1 MKLMEI
7 RPILPDCDFFK
18 ILSETNLTAV
28 ALSEDGRLAYSIE
41 MEKQQD
47 RIYFL
52 VKYGIDTRPDVLD
65 KNTRDID
72 QKTLKEKTHLA
83 EQFFGVIFADYI
95 FVSGRNNKAR
105 LLYILKSQDEQLKN
119 LKLAEAVANY
129 EEIASRI
136 KSINKVKLSF
146 TNDLFISD
154 YLKPNFI
161 TGDDLE
167 NLKSSSHTFNISM
180 TIKEKI
186 SQLIKKIKTTQGQ
199 YIIDMKDDDDDDIQ
213 LVGSLILKSTD
224 IEISKQSDGYFH
236 MEDVKNALSDISS

>member
-7 RPILPDCDFFK
+7 RPILPDYDFFK
-18 ILSETNLTAV
+18 ILSETNLISV
-28 ALSEDGRLAYSIE
+28 VLSEDGRLAYSIE

-52 VKYGIDTRPDVLD
+52 VKYGIDTRIDVLD

-83 EQFFGVIFADYI
+83 EQFFGVIFTDYI
-95 FVSGRNNKAR
+95 FVSGRNNKAK
-105 LLYILKSQDEQLKN
+105 LLYILKSQNEQLKH
-119 LKLAEAVANY
+119 LRLAEAVANY
-129 EEIASRI
+129 EEIASTI
-136 KSINKVKLSF
+136 KSISKVKLNF
-146 TNDLFISD
+146 TNDMFISD
-154 YLKPNFI
+154 YLNPNFI
-161 TGDDLE
+161 TGGDME

-186 SQLIKKIKTTQGQ
+186 KALIEKVKTTQGQ
-199 YIIDMKDDDDDDIQ
+199 YIIDMKDNDDDDIQ